1 MGTSYGRLACL
12 WIITLSYNITF
23 GFIAIAKGRIKALKE
38 DGRPAENVKVIP
50 IKLSPTIDDI
60 DKRLSSIPEGYR
72 SK

>member
-1 MGTSYGRLACL
+1 L